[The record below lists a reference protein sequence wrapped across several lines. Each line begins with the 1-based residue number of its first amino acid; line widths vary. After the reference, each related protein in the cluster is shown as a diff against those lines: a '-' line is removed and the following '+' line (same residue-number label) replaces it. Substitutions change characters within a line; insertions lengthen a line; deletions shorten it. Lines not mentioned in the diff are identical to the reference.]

1 MDLNCI
7 ILKIKYAHLYKFNI
21 IRYCLLVYDY
31 IVICHFFC
39 NILTVVIDDGHYL
52 ISMS

>member
-7 ILKIKYAHLYKFNI
+7 TLKIKYVHLYKFNI

-31 IVICHFFC
+31 IVISHFFFC
-39 NILTVVIDDGHYL
+39 NILTVVINDGHYL
-52 ISMS
+52 ISM